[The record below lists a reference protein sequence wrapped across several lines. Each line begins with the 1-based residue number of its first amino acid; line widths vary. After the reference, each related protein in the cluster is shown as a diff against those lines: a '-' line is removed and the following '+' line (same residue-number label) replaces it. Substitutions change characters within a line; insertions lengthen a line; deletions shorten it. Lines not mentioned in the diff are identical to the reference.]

1 MNSKTIALLAVCLN
15 WNAPAEATQY
25 SCLSIITEAKKIG
38 KWEAIKEWINAAG
51 LSDEWSKCNYIDD
64 TYPQYPTITNA
75 LVQSGVITNEQ
86 IVDVLSK
93 SVDPAMPDT
102 VLMALYHRDMKS
114 ESGRTKWHGR
124 RIRSDEDMTNL
135 VQTFTYEDGYT
146 YAQPFTRAT
155 PLTVGQRFELERRR
169 RDEKARRQLA
179 KLPPGLR
186 KVKEQRAANAAT
198 TNEVTQVFIPG
209 MEGR

>member
-1 MNSKTIALLAVCLN
+1 MKTKMMALLAVCLN
-15 WNAPAEATQY
+15 WHTPVEATQY

-38 KWEAIKEWINAAG
+38 KWEALKGWINAAD
-51 LSDEWSKCNYIDD
+51 LSDEWGKCSYIAD
-64 TYPQYPTITNA
+64 TYEQYPAITNA
-75 LVQSGVITNEQ
+75 LVRSGVLTHEQ
-86 IVDVLSK
+86 IVDILSK

-135 VQTFTYEDGYT
+135 VQTFTYEDGYS
-146 YAQPFTRAT
+146 YSQPFTRAT
-155 PLTVGQRFELERRR
+155 PLTVNQRFELERRR
-169 RDEKARRQLA
+169 REEAARRQLA

-198 TNEVTQVFIPG
+198 TNEVTQAFGPG
-209 MEGR
+209 REGR